1 MCLFKGEIGQT
12 ENFGEKME
20 KKNFFGVCFVGW
32 GERKINGGVWM
43 FYPRAHQKVFSS
55 KWRENY
61 FFFLFFH
68 FCVFLGTLPLPFFL
82 ILFFSFPRC
91 CLLFSFLFLFIS
103 WAVGVIVFFLFFIFL
118 TRHDFIF

>member
-1 MCLFKGEIGQT
+1 MFCGVGR
-12 ENFGEKME
+12 
-20 KKNFFGVCFVGW
+20 KKNKWW
-32 GERKINGGVWM
+32 GLDVLSPSPPKSFLLQMERKL
-43 FYPRAHQKVFSS
+43 FLL
-55 KWRENY
+55 
-61 FFFLFFH
+61 FFFFH

-118 TRHDFIF
+118 TRHDFYFLINWVIVFFFLSLFCFN